1 MTDPLH
7 RLLEIQEQDTV
18 VDQVRHRRSHHPL
31 RAELDALDQQRATQA
46 QKRDVAVAERD
57 VIRRRQADLES
68 EVATN
73 AERLAGIERR
83 MYSGEVSAARDLQ
96 AMSGEADAIK
106 ARTSRLEDLV
116 LEAMEELEPAEAAAS
131 ALESE
136 AVGLAARQEQLEA
149 ELAEAD
155 AILATEEAQHLA
167 SRQALL
173 SGVQADL
180 LERYEK
186 LRARLGGVAVASLH
200 HGACGGCHLSLP
212 ATELDRIRK
221 ADPDVLIF
229 CDQCG
234 RILVRP

>member
-1 MTDPLH
+1 MTDSLH

-31 RAELDALDQQRATQA
+31 RAELDDLDARRSAM
-46 QKRDVAVAERD
+46 AERTEAGVVERD
-57 VIRRRQADLES
+57 AIRRRQADLES
-68 EVATN
+68 EVAAN

-96 AMSGEADAIK
+96 AMSAETDALK
-106 ARTSRLEDLV
+106 ARTTRLEDLV
-116 LEAMEELEPAEAAAS
+116 LEAMEELEPVEASVA
-131 ALESE
+131 
-136 AVGLAARQEQLEA
+136 QLEA
-149 ELAEAD
+149 EVSALAQRHQELESELAKAD
-155 AILATEEAQHLA
+155 SALADEEAEHLA
-167 SRQALL
+167 RRQALL
-173 SGVQADL
+173 VGVPADL
-180 LERYEK
+180 LDRYEK

-200 HGACGGCHLSLP
+200 NGACGGCHLSLP

-221 ADPDVLIF
+221 AEPDTLIF